1 MPTETQCRIALT
13 LIPQIGDVVAR
24 HLAEHFGDAASIFSA
39 SRRELERIPTV
50 GPFRADAIRQFGDFH
65 RTDEE
70 IRFLERH
77 HITPLFWTAAD
88 YPSRLRHCWDAPVLL
103 YARGNM
109 DLRAPRM
116 LAVVGT
122 RRPSAYGTDCCRALV
137 AGLAPLNVTIVSG
150 MAYGIDITAHQAA
163 LDAGLPTI
171 GVLAHGHD
179 KLYPAAHA
187 RIARQMLEQGGLLTD
202 FPSGTP
208 LNRMHFPRRNRI
220 VSGICDGIL
229 VIESGITGGSLITA
243 DLAHGYNRDVLAVPG
258 RIGDDRSTGCLTLIR
273 QHKAALVTSAAD
285 IAEAMNWDGQAT
297 QPPSPVQTALFNEL
311 SPDQRRILDTL
322 GTGRFSMDE
331 IQYRSGIPRSQ
342 VAEVMLGLEMM
353 GIVKAMPGHTFQRLG
368 N

>member
-1 MPTETQCRIALT
+1 MPYCAYAHPTNRGRSSAPPRRTFRRRRFHLLRPPPRAGAHPYRGA
-13 LIPQIGDVVAR
+13 IPRGR
-24 HLAEHFGDAASIFSA
+24 HPAVPRLPSY
-39 SRRELERIPTV
+39 RRRNPV
-50 GPFRADAIRQFGDFH
+50 PGAPSYH
-65 RTDEE
+65 
-70 IRFLERH
+70 
-77 HITPLFWTAAD
+77 PLFWTAAD

-137 AGLAPLNVTIVSG
+137 AGLTPLNVTIVSG
-150 MAYGIDITAHQAA
+150 MAYGIDIAAHQAA

-187 RIARQMLEQGGLLTD
+187 RVARQMLEQGGLLTD

-258 RIGDDRSTGCLTLIR
+258 RIGDDRSAGCLTLIR
-273 QHKAALVTSAAD
+273 QHKAALVTSATD
-285 IAEAMNWDGQAT
+285 IAEAMNWDGQST

-311 SPDQRRILDTL
+311 SPDQRQILDTL